1 MKTFVCSAL
10 IAALAPFAWSAPN
23 PLRVLPKTEILA
35 LFDRTDDLAAALK
48 VWRDAY
54 EQADLVSGADDR
66 LVDDCT
72 DEVMALVFGLSED
85 GKTMSAKS
93 ITCVLTLPEDRA
105 ALISFGKEGTKCPK
119 GFGWYVAVENPKV
132 DLAALEALSRK
143 RLKVDEKALV
153 MDGEWLTI
161 QPPADPAFVGWRA
174 IDEGLGFAICAN
186 RAEADAAFANP
197 TAPSGLLAEALKA
210 PNTQGPWA
218 RIVFPDV
225 QALVD
230 CFIQTPED
238 RQQLAIQ
245 APGLDQLRTATLTAS
260 CTPDGTFR
268 FGVVLTAT
276 DATHTQRLRDQLIAQ
291 KTLYGQMM
299 LPMLTGLPDSK
310 AADLIRRVAIGT
322 EGNAVTLDFS
332 LTPAEAIAA
341 AKELRD
347 ASQKAKQA
355 KPTVTGT
362 SGDPFEE
369 DTLHFGDKP

>member
-1 MKTFVCSAL
+1 MKTFVCTAL
-10 IAALAPFAWSAPN
+10 IAAFAPFAWSAPN

-54 EQADLVSGADDR
+54 EQAGLACGADDR

-143 RLKVDEKALV
+143 RLKADEEALV

-161 QPPADPAFVGWRA
+161 QSPADPAFVGWRA
-174 IDEGLGFAICAN
+174 IDEGLGFAICAD

-197 TAPSGLLAEALKA
+197 TAPSGLLAESLKA

-268 FGVVLTAT
+268 FDVVLTAT

-347 ASQKAKQA
+347 ASQKAK
-355 KPTVTGT
+355 PTVTGT

>member
-1 MKTFVCSAL
+1 MKTFVCTAL
-10 IAALAPFAWSAPN
+10 IAAFAPFAWSAPN

-54 EQADLVSGADDR
+54 EQAGLACGADDR

-268 FGVVLTAT
+268 FDVVLTAT

>member
-1 MKTFVCSAL
+1 MKTFVCAAL

-54 EQADLVSGADDR
+54 EQAGLDCDADDR

-161 QPPADPAFVGWRA
+161 QSPADPSFVGWRA
-174 IDEGLGFAICAN
+174 IDEGLGFAICED

-268 FGVVLTAT
+268 FGVVLEAA
-276 DATHTQRLRDQLIAQ
+276 DAEAAQRLRDQLIAL

-310 AADLIRRVAIGT
+310 AADLVRRVAVGT
-322 EGNAVTLDFS
+322 AGASATLDFT

-341 AKELRD
+341 AKELQAAR
-347 ASQKAKQA
+347 QKAKPA
-355 KPTVTGT
+355 LSGT
-362 SGDPFEE
+362 SGDPFED

>member
-1 MKTFVCSAL
+1 MKTFVCAAL

-54 EQADLVSGADDR
+54 EQAGLDCGADDR

-72 DEVMALVFGLSED
+72 NEAMALVFGLSED

-105 ALISFGKEGTKCPK
+105 ALISFGKEGPKCPK

-143 RLKVDEKALV
+143 RLKADEEALV

-161 QPPADPAFVGWRA
+161 QSPTDPAFVGWRA
-174 IDEGLGFAICAN
+174 IDEGLGFAICAD

-197 TAPSGLLAEALKA
+197 TAPSGLLAESLKA

-260 CTPDGTFR
+260 FKPDGTFR
-268 FGVVLTAT
+268 LGIALEAADAETA
-276 DATHTQRLRDQLIAQ
+276 QLLRDQLIAL

-310 AADLIRRVAIGT
+310 AADLVRRVAVGT
-322 EGNAVTLDFS
+322 AGASATLDFT

-341 AKELRD
+341 AKELQAAR
-347 ASQKAKQA
+347 QKAKPA
-355 KPTVTGT
+355 LSGT
-362 SGDPFEE
+362 SGDPFED

>member
-54 EQADLVSGADDR
+54 EQAGLVSGADDR

-105 ALISFGKEGTKCPK
+105 ALICFGKEGTKCPK

-143 RLKVDEKALV
+143 RLKADEEALV

-161 QPPADPAFVGWRA
+161 QSPADPTFVGWRA
-174 IDEGLGFAICAN
+174 IDEGLGFAICAD

-197 TAPSGLLAEALKA
+197 TAPSGLLAESLKA

-245 APGLDQLRTATLTAS
+245 APGLDQLRAATLTAS
-260 CTPDGTFR
+260 FKPDGTFR
-268 FGVVLTAT
+268 LGIALEAA
-276 DATHTQRLRDQLIAQ
+276 DAEAAQLLRDQLIAL

-299 LPMLTGLPDSK
+299 LPMLPGLPDSK
-310 AADLIRRVAIGT
+310 AADLVRRVAVGT
-322 EGNAVTLDFS
+322 AGASATLDFT

-341 AKELRD
+341 AKELQAAR
-347 ASQKAKQA
+347 QKAKPA
-355 KPTVTGT
+355 LSGT
-362 SGDPFEE
+362 SGDPFED

>member
-1 MKTFVCSAL
+1 MKTFVCAAL

-54 EQADLVSGADDR
+54 EQAGLDCGADDR

-72 DEVMALVFGLSED
+72 NEAMALVFGLSED

-105 ALISFGKEGTKCPK
+105 ALISFGKEGPKCPK

-143 RLKVDEKALV
+143 RLKADEEALV

-161 QPPADPAFVGWRA
+161 QSPADPTFVGWRA
-174 IDEGLGFAICAN
+174 IDEGLGFAICAD

-197 TAPSGLLAEALKA
+197 TAPSGLLAESLKA

-238 RQQLAIQ
+238 RPQLAIQ

-341 AKELRD
+341 AKELQAAR
-347 ASQKAKQA
+347 QKAKPA
-355 KPTVTGT
+355 LSGT
-362 SGDPFEE
+362 SGDPFED

>member
-1 MKTFVCSAL
+1 MKTFVCAAL

-54 EQADLVSGADDR
+54 EQAGLVSGADDR

-197 TAPSGLLAEALKA
+197 TAPSGLLAEAFKA

-268 FGVVLTAT
+268 FDVVLTAT

-310 AADLIRRVAIGT
+310 ATDLIRRVAIGT

-347 ASQKAKQA
+347 ASQKAK
-355 KPTVTGT
+355 PTVTGT

>member
-54 EQADLVSGADDR
+54 EQAGLVSGADDR

-143 RLKVDEKALV
+143 QLKADEEALV

-161 QPPADPAFVGWRA
+161 QSPADPAFVGWRA
-174 IDEGLGFAICAN
+174 IDEGLGFAICAD

-197 TAPSGLLAEALKA
+197 TAPSGLLAEALNA

-347 ASQKAKQA
+347 ASQKAK
-355 KPTVTGT
+355 PTVTGT